1 MSTPSLFHFSNSKGI
16 PISIRTSWIPPRSG
30 YCAAPVPVSGEE
42 ALLPNRWKS
51 LTAPR
56 SHPDMQ
62 HFPLGDFTVAADIQ
76 SFITKWIN
84 VPQLQFP
91 LKKIN
96 KKNRCRQNIWSENTK
111 SAASQS
117 FPTIPPDK
125 KNTKN
130 MTHSNDVPL
139 LMGRCSFV
147 AVTSPPNNLNHHLN
161 YSHNNDTR
169 ALHYEHYCWEMGPT
183 EVKDESYL
191 SLSVGT
197 LVMVTGPSDLCWGFS
212 LSSTRQIYHQITGW
226 CQCPLH
232 KMGWPS
238 IAVWLRSL

>member
-1 MSTPSLFHFSNSKGI
+1 
-16 PISIRTSWIPPRSG
+16 
-30 YCAAPVPVSGEE
+30 
-42 ALLPNRWKS
+42 
-51 LTAPR
+51 
-56 SHPDMQ
+56 
-62 HFPLGDFTVAADIQ
+62 
-76 SFITKWIN
+76 
-84 VPQLQFP
+84 
-91 LKKIN
+91 
-96 KKNRCRQNIWSENTK
+96 
-111 SAASQS
+111 
-117 FPTIPPDK
+117 
-125 KNTKN
+125 
-130 MTHSNDVPL
+130 
-139 LMGRCSFV
+139 MGRCSSA

-238 IAVWLRSL
+238 IAAWLRSLWFTSDAAPVCAREPTDGVKKNNKKNANIENATSRASNDSKSPLQYFSVNVYIWSKWTFTDRRSFRLTQTRRKKRECFSLSLLLFPLPRSQTQFMSNKV

>member
-1 MSTPSLFHFSNSKGI
+1 MSTPSLFHFSHSKGI

-42 ALLPNRWKS
+42 TLLPNRWKS
-51 LTAPR
+51 LTALR
-56 SHPDMQ
+56 LHPDMQ
-62 HFPLGDFTVAADIQ
+62 HFPLGDFTVGTDIQ

-84 VPQLQFP
+84 VPQLQFAIKKRRRRRKQMP
-91 LKKIN
+91 LEHRIKQHQNHCFHRFAAICNNFAN
-96 KKNRCRQNIWSENTK
+96 KNHNNAVAHQ
-111 SAASQS
+111 
-117 FPTIPPDK
+117 
-125 KNTKN
+125 
-130 MTHSNDVPL
+130 
-139 LMGRCSFV
+139 MGRCRFA
-147 AVTSPPNNLNHHLN
+147 AVTSPSNNLNHHLN

-212 LSSTRQIYHQITGW
+212 LSSARQIYHQITGW

-232 KMGWPS
+232 EMGWPS